1 MRPAGALVMRAFY
14 STARAVFNRADN
26 NPAAT
31 SMTWSGTCYL
41 KLVAEVDFAGD
52 ALIQASSQICNA
64 YGLLVYLM
72 RIEGAFCL
80 SLSFIFDPL
89 QC

>member
-1 MRPAGALVMRAFY
+1 MRLAGAIVMRAFY
-14 STARAVFNRADN
+14 STACAVFTRADN
-26 NPAAT
+26 TPAAT

-41 KLVAEVDFAGD
+41 KLVAEIHFAGD

-72 RIEGAFCL
+72 CIDGAFCL
-80 SLSFIFDPL
+80 SLSFMFDPL